1 MKYYSMIILFWCF
14 CFIVLTPLRLLSQ
27 YSVYDK
33 EITQN
38 EATMLLDNL
47 YNSMQKYHPNLYE
60 YTSKDEF
67 DELYDNF
74 ISDIRSKQ
82 EYKPDELCKIFEN
95 FVSHTKDS
103 HSSIG
108 MYKRYI
114 KTKESTISKTD
125 SLVNVFPF
133 AFNIIDGKMYVAY
146 DFFTDSAIPEKSEI
160 VYINEQKSSQWIKE
174 KRMSIC
180 SELDSHKDAKISRHS
195 QYKLLSDRIN
205 KFGFIPYNEN
215 DTLYAEFDCAVYVLD
230 YDKYL
235 SKAYDEYDEI
245 VSFTPLCDGKIA
257 LITMRYFYSLE
268 TMLPIVNGIIDSI
281 KYYDSDNLII
291 DLRESPGGHAEIIEK
306 FVEQITDKP
315 FRLFS
320 EEQFF
325 VKNSMKNSP
334 NEYMRKPWIHRDY
347 INKKEVK
354 RLWKDDRDSVF
365 VNKSELVYPNK
376 YSDKFDG
383 SIWVMVG
390 PYTHSA
396 AVELAAIIQDNNLGI
411 IVGEESAAVNCYGN
425 PVDYEFS
432 SSVVDEKYIRYD
444 YFAPHIRLIRPSGEV
459 TNTPIG
465 IIPDIEI
472 KSNITIKNDEQLN
485 TLIEIINKTER

>member
-1 MKYYSMIILFWCF
+1 
-14 CFIVLTPLRLLSQ
+14 
-27 YSVYDK
+27 
-33 EITQN
+33 
-38 EATMLLDNL
+38 
-47 YNSMQKYHPNLYE
+47 MQKYHPNLYE

-67 DELYDNF
+67 DKVYND
-74 ISDIRSKQ
+74 IMSDLKLNQ
-82 EYKPDELCKIFEN
+82 YYKPDELCDTFKYFLAL
-95 FVSHTKDS
+95 TKDS

-114 KTKESTISKTD
+114 KTKEPTIYQTD

-160 VYINEQKSSQWIKE
+160 VYINEQKSSQWINE
-174 KRMSIC
+174 RRMLTS
-180 SELDSHKDAKISRHS
+180 SELDSHKDAKISRYS
-195 QYKLLSDRIN
+195 QYKLLSNRIN

-215 DTLYAEFDCAVYVLD
+215 DTLYAELDCGLHVLD

-235 SKAYDEYDEI
+235 SEAYGENDEI

-257 LITMRYFYSLE
+257 LITIHYFYPLE

-315 FRLFS
+315 FKLFS
-320 EEQFF
+320 EERFF
-325 VKNSMKNSP
+325 VKNSMKKSP
-334 NEYMRKPWIHRDY
+334 NKYMRKPWIHRDY
-347 INKKEVK
+347 INKKDVK
-354 RLWKDDRDSVF
+354 RLWRDDSDSVF

-383 SIWVMVG
+383 NIWVMIG

-432 SSVVDEKYIRYD
+432 STVLDDKYIRYY

-459 TNTPIG
+459 TNTPTG
-465 IIPDIEI
+465 IIPNIEI
-472 KSNITIKNDEQLN
+472 KSNITLKNDEQLN